1 MLNLILLFIFLE
13 YLDYDMKRNCGTK
26 DRVARVAFGALIGA
40 IYFLGYIE
48 GIVAL
53 VLGIVGLVMFVTGA
67 VGYCAI
73 YEPMG
78 IDTREN
84 K

>member
-1 MLNLILLFIFLE
+1 
-13 YLDYDMKRNCGTK
+13 MKRNCGTK
-26 DRVARVAFGALIGA
+26 DRVARVVFGVLIGVA
-40 IYFLGYIE
+40 YVLGYVK
-48 GIVAL
+48 GLLAL
-53 VLGIVGLVMFVTGA
+53 VLGVVGLVMLVTGA